1 MYESLGDT
9 LRKARKASDLS
20 IEEVSERAKIP
31 KPVIEAL
38 EAENF
43 GFFTSPLYARS
54 FLRQYSEYIGADVEH
69 WLADFVPAVMIDSDV
84 VENIFGG
91 GPESSSEH
99 ASTAESEK
107 SSNAIW
113 GPIWIFLITVGLIW
127 GGVKIYE
134 KFDAEHSGTE
144 LPENTDPIKPVEP
157 EPVTPS
163 VENPSVENPPAENPP
178 ENPEAPRRAIIV
190 EPPPAEE

>member
-1 MYESLGDT
+1 MEQSLGDT

-54 FLRQYSEYIGADVEH
+54 FLRQYSEFIEADVEH

-84 VENIFGG
+84 VENILGG
-91 GPESSSEH
+91 GPESATEH
-99 ASTAESEK
+99 HAPTETEK
-107 SSNAIW
+107 SSGAIW
-113 GPIWIFLITVGLIW
+113 GSIWIFLITVALIW

-134 KFDAEHSGTE
+134 IFDTKHSDTE
-144 LPENTDPIKPVEP
+144 LPENTDPVTPAAT
-157 EPVTPS
+157 EPVPS
-163 VENPSVENPPAENPP
+163 ADVENPAAEIPVEDSQ
-178 ENPEAPRRAIIV
+178 APRRAVIV